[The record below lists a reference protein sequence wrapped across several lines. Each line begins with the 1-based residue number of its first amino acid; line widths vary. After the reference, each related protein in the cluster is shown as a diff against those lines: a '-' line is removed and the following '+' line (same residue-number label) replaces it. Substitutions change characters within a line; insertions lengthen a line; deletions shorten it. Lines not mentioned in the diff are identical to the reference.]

1 MITSLLSC
9 PLDCI
14 PDVEKNHNMGD
25 KMTVS
30 PGRSP
35 GSFSLSVPF
44 SARPPRNPFPGEAQE
59 HVPQTFGEPTERAAR
74 YGVDLLPLKL

>member
-1 MITSLLSC
+1 
-9 PLDCI
+9 
-14 PDVEKNHNMGD
+14 
-25 KMTVS
+25 MTVS

-44 SARPPRNPFPGEAQE
+44 TARPPRNLFPGEAQE

-74 YGVDLLPLKL
+74 YGVDLLPLNL